1 MVKATP
7 VLRELI
13 GTGKTRNSD
22 ETLLYK
28 AFPGGFLALAGA
40 AALTTWLVARCV
52 SFCRTGG
59 QVPPSPAKETRSLWP
74 RANCDIRFE
83 LAVSPSMLAYGPGRK
98 PY

>member
-40 AALTTWLVARCV
+40 GSPDNLARRPVRLVLSDEV
-52 SFCRTGG
+52 DKY
-59 QVPPSPAKETRSLWP
+59 PSPAKETRSLWP
-74 RANCDIRFE
+74 RSE
-83 LAVSPSMLAYGPGRK
+83 LRHSV
-98 PY
+98 